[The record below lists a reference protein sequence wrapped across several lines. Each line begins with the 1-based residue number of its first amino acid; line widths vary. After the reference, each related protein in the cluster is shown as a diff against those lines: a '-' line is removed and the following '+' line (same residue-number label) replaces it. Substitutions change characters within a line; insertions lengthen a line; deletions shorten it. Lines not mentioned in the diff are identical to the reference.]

1 MINITDIQRR
11 LLENPEPQAVKDIR
25 SLITGTFKDLEFHEG
40 PHKYYLNKPDGSKIE
55 LPSVSGV
62 IKQFEPEQDWDA
74 IRKRKAAKEGI
85 DPEVLK
91 RQWRETNLLS
101 TSNGTKTHFFLEN
114 LMNLWIYGESGLDP
128 EVSHYQYE
136 DGFLIPYGAK
146 EKAGMRFYEEMV
158 LAKSDVFPIMPEAK
172 IYTGLNPQYTFNQDY
187 CGTFDLLMGK
197 YDKSSG
203 QVTPFLMDWK
213 GLPLDTPILT
223 TTGFKNMGSLQ
234 IGDLVF
240 DQNGF
245 PTKVTHVSEIH
256 YNPCYELKF
265 DDGKSIIAD
274 QDHRWVISFLTF
286 RPGQKS
292 ILEDEIMTTL
302 ELKEYIENYRLD
314 TRLYRGTPRIKI
326 ASCIHTTNK
335 SSESQ
340 YLRGTKL
347 KVVFEDILLLREQR
361 QELLR
366 GVADHYG
373 SFDSKTNRI
382 ILKIPE
388 EHIREIETLIE
399 SLGLL
404 PEKTKEG
411 YLCFKS
417 WYYPFSATVDPS
429 FKEYRG
435 SQFRTITKVIEVP
448 TVSTKCIQVDSPT
461 KTYLASHDLI
471 VTHNTNKTL
480 VNDFSRKN
488 HRMMLPP
495 FQDFPDEPLSHYT
508 LQLSCYQMGIQQ
520 LGLPI
525 SHRII
530 IWLKDDG
537 TYELINVPD
546 VTDRLRLIL

>member
-11 LLENPEPQAVKDIR
+11 LLDNPEPQAIKDIR

-74 IRKRKAAKEGI
+74 IRKKKAQKDGV

-146 EKAGMRFYEEMV
+146 EKAGMKFYEEMV
-158 LAKSDVFPIMPEAK
+158 LAKPDVFPIMPEAK

-197 YDKSSG
+197 YDRATG

-223 TTGFKNMGSLQ
+223 TTGFKDMGSLR
-234 IGDLVF
+234 IGDTVF
-240 DQNGF
+240 DKKGL
-245 PTKVTHVSEIH
+245 PTKIIHISEIH
-256 YNPCYELKF
+256 HNPCYEIKF
-265 DDGKSIIAD
+265 DDGKSIVSD
-274 QDHRWVISFLTF
+274 QDHRWVISFLTL
-286 RPGQKS
+286 RPGHKS
-292 ILEDEIMTTL
+292 ILEDEVMTTL

-314 TRLYRGTPRIKI
+314 HRLYRGTPRIKI
-326 ASCIHTTNK
+326 ANCIHTEGHTPGDP
-335 SSESQ
+335 
-340 YLRGTKL
+340 YDRGTKL
-347 KVVFEDILLLREQR
+347 EISLEDSLISRDRR
-361 QELLR
+361 QELLK
-366 GVADHYG
+366 GISDHYG
-373 SFDSKTNRI
+373 SFDTKTNRVV
-382 ILKIPE
+382 LRIPD
-388 EHIREIETLIE
+388 EHSRKVETLVE
-399 SLGLL
+399 SLGIL

-411 YLCFKS
+411 LLCFKS
-417 WYYPFSATVDPS
+417 WYYPFSGTPDEG
-429 FKEYRG
+429 FKEFRG
-435 SQFRTITKVIEVP
+435 DQFRTITSVTEVP
-448 TVSTKCIQVDSPT
+448 EVPTKCIQVESPT
-461 KTYLASHDLI
+461 RTYLAGHDLI

-480 VNDFSRKN
+480 VNDFARKN

-495 FQDFPDEPLSHYT
+495 FQDLPDEPLSHYT

-520 LGLPI
+520 LGLPV

-530 IWLKDDG
+530 IWLKEDG
-537 TYELINVPD
+537 NYELINVPD

>member
-11 LLENPEPQAVKDIR
+11 LLENPEPQAIKDIR
-25 SLITGTFKDLEFHEG
+25 SLITRTFKDLEFHEG

-74 IRKRKAAKEGI
+74 IRKKKAIKEGI
-85 DPEVLK
+85 DPEILK

-136 DGFLIPYGAK
+136 EGFLIPYGAK
-146 EKAGMRFYEEMV
+146 EKAGMKFYEEMV
-158 LAKSDVFPIMPEAK
+158 LAKPDVFPIMPEAK
-172 IYTGLNPQYTFNQDY
+172 IYTGLNPQYTFNQNY

-197 YDKSSG
+197 YDRISD

-223 TTGFKNMGSLQ
+223 MDGFKNMGSLRV
-234 IGDLVF
+234 GDTVF
-240 DQNGF
+240 DRLGL
-245 PTKVTHVSEIH
+245 PTKVIHVSEIH
-256 YNPCYELKF
+256 HNPCYEIKF
-265 DDGKSIIAD
+265 NDGKSIIAD
-274 QDHRWVISFLTF
+274 QDHRWVISFLTHS
-286 RPGQKS
+286 PGKKS
-292 ILEDEIMTTL
+292 TLEDEVMTTL

-314 TRLYRGTPRIKI
+314 TRIYRGTPRIKV
-326 ASCIHTTNK
+326 AGAVHTSVDIFGNP
-335 SSESQ
+335 

-347 KVVFEDILLLREQR
+347 EVTLDDILMPQSSRK
-361 QELLR
+361 ELLR
-366 GVADHYG
+366 GITDHHG
-373 SFDSKTNRI
+373 AFDSRTNRI
-382 ILKIPE
+382 LLKIPE
-388 EHIREIETLIE
+388 EHLREVETLLE
-399 SLGLL
+399 SIGFL

-411 YLCFKS
+411 YLSFKS
-417 WYYPFSATVDPS
+417 WYSPFSGTPDPD
-429 FKEYRG
+429 FKVFRG
-435 SQFRTITKVIEVP
+435 DSSRVIADVVEVP
-448 TVSTKCIQVDSPT
+448 TVPTKCIQVNSNT
-461 KTYLASHDLI
+461 KTYLAGYDLI

-480 VNDFSRKN
+480 VNDFARKN

-520 LGLPI
+520 LGLPV